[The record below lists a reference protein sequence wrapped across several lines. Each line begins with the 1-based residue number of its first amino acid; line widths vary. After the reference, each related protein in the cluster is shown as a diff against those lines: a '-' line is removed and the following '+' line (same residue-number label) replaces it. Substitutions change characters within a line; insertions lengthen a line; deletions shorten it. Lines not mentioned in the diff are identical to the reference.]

1 MQLLQ
6 LKKNSL
12 LRTYLALS
20 LKPHTSNFLGVWN
33 TQSICY
39 RPTTMPEESKQV
51 DSAVEQAAETLTQM
65 ANDKQPTAE
74 SDGESD
80 QDDAEPAE
88 GSQPGNEAAKKKKKK
103 SKRKKLKEAL
113 TGKSSESPGEGKKAI
128 GGLTQ
133 QQISELMQLNPALAQ
148 ELAQTG
154 SSGAGSSSNLADDPA
169 KTMEALKKLN
179 LQDIMTG
186 LASSGKNVKDM
197 ASYKFW
203 STQPVMKLD
212 EGGDKPFEEGPL
224 RVMKVEDVPTSPA
237 PLGIDKFEWV
247 TMDLTQESQLK
258 EVYDLLNNHYVEDE
272 EAMFRFK
279 YGTDILKW

>member
-1 MQLLQ
+1 
-6 LKKNSL
+6 
-12 LRTYLALS
+12 
-20 LKPHTSNFLGVWN
+20 
-33 TQSICY
+33 
-39 RPTTMPEESKQV
+39 MPEESKQV
-51 DSAVEQAAETLTQM
+51 DPAAEQAAETLTRM
-65 ANDKQPTAE
+65 ANGKQPTAE
-74 SDGESD
+74 SDAESD
-80 QDDAEPAE
+80 QDDVEAEAEAAE
-88 GSQPGNEAAKKKKKK
+88 GSQAGSEAAKKKKKK
-103 SKRKKLKEAL
+103 SKRKKIKDAL
-113 TGKSSESPGEGKKAI
+113 TGKSGESQGDGKKAI

-148 ELAQTG
+148 ELAQSG
-154 SSGAGSSSNLADDPA
+154 SSQGGSSSSLAQDPA
-169 KTMEALKKLN
+169 ATMEALKKLN

-212 EGGDKPFEEGPL
+212 EAADKPFEEGPL
-224 RVMKVEDVPTSPA
+224 KVMKVEDVPTSPA

-258 EVYDLLNNHYVEDE
+258 EVYDLLNLHYVEDE

-279 YGTDILKW
+279 YGTDILRW

>member
-1 MQLLQ
+1 
-6 LKKNSL
+6 
-12 LRTYLALS
+12 
-20 LKPHTSNFLGVWN
+20 
-33 TQSICY
+33 
-39 RPTTMPEESKQV
+39 MPEESKQV
-51 DSAVEQAAETLTQM
+51 DPAAEKAAETLTQM
-65 ANDKQPTAE
+65 ANAPQPTVESDAE
-74 SDGESD
+74 SDN
-80 QDDAEPAE
+80 DDADADAQHAE
-88 GSQPGNEAAKKKKKK
+88 GSQAGSEAAKKKKKK

-113 TGKSSESPGEGKKAI
+113 TGKSGESQGDGKKAI

-148 ELAQTG
+148 ELAASG
-154 SSGAGSSSNLADDPA
+154 SSQGGSSSSLAQDPA

-212 EGGDKPFEEGPL
+212 ESADKPFEEGPL
-224 RVMKVEDVPTSPA
+224 KIMKVEDIPTSPA

-247 TMDLTQESQLK
+247 TMDMTEESQLK
-258 EVYDLLNNHYVEDE
+258 EVYDLLNYHYVEDE